1 MKMNKNLLPTEL
13 NSLLEN
19 EKIGFAVLTKREQS
33 MQIIT
38 SNVAFGTILLFFG
51 SFVMTHEYQNQA
63 SFGNGSFLDYF
74 IDSFPNLFPAL
85 CLCLV
90 GLGLILFVL
99 VKNNNTGSY
108 WVGTDTRLLKYRKG
122 ILKTYP
128 WQQFSGKIEVDFHKG
143 NIDFELLSGSMTNP
157 KNGQRHF
164 IPEKLS
170 LIGIDD
176 VVLVEK
182 FSRTRMEVMR
192 EG

>member
-19 EKIGFAVLTKREQS
+19 EKIGFAVLAKREQS
-33 MQIIT
+33 IGVIAVRAFLGVVLMAFASSIIVT
-38 SNVAFGTILLFFG
+38 EYRASIDFFDSL
-51 SFVMTHEYQNQA
+51 SFVDYLVDSMISLPA
-63 SFGNGSFLDYF
+63 IVFFL
-74 IDSFPNLFPAL
+74 L
-85 CLCLV
+85 
-90 GLGLILFVL
+90 GLGLAVSGITVSL
-99 VKNNNTGSY
+99 KTGSY

-182 FSRTRMEVMR
+182 FSRARMEVVR

>member
-19 EKIGFAVLTKREQS
+19 EKIGFAVLAKREQS
-33 MQIIT
+33 IGVIAVRAFLGVVLMAFASSIIVT
-38 SNVAFGTILLFFG
+38 EYRASIDFFDSL
-51 SFVMTHEYQNQA
+51 SFVDYLVESVIPLPA
-63 SFGNGSFLDYF
+63 IVFFL
-74 IDSFPNLFPAL
+74 L
-85 CLCLV
+85 
-90 GLGLILFVL
+90 GLGLAVSGITVSL
-99 VKNNNTGSY
+99 KTGSY
-108 WVGTDTRLLKYRKG
+108 WVGTETRLLKYRKG

-182 FSRTRMEVMR
+182 FSRTRMEVVR